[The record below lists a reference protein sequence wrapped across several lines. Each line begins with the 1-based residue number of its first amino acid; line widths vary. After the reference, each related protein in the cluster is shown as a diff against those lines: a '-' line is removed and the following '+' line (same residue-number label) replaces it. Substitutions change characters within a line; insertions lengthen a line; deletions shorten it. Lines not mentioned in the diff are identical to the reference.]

1 MSGRKLVVFLLLAVC
16 VSSEISWALVAVAAV
31 GGSHHVS
38 LRSLY
43 GDLDLVLHHHA
54 IPPGADGDVL
64 EADDSSDGDHVI
76 HAAGT
81 GRLLTA
87 SRLTHGNPPA
97 QLCVQGDVS
106 SPGVACD
113 RTPLRVAA
121 SFTIGPSPP
130 LRTVVL
136 RI

>member
-16 VSSEISWALVAVAAV
+16 VSSEISWALVVVAAV

-76 HAAGT
+76 HAPGT
-81 GRLLTA
+81 GRLLTS
-87 SRLTHGNPPA
+87 SRLTHGMY
-97 QLCVQGDVS
+97 VVS
-106 SPGVACD
+106 VCGWNVVIVAS
-113 RTPLRVAA
+113 RHSGFARSGSTTHAIWSRPL
-121 SFTIGPSPP
+121 PS
-130 LRTVVL
+130 
-136 RI
+136 